1 MEERPEEPA
10 GGSDS
15 AEGRGSDV
23 GPLGREIL
31 DLFRAVYRLEARLS
45 ERIAAFDASGEW
57 EVDGSASAQ
66 AWLRYHG
73 RLSPSAASG
82 AVKTAR
88 RLRHLPRTAEAFA
101 AGEISSDHV
110 RVITTGTDVAES
122 LDGHDEIDVV
132 EVARLVA
139 EGEKVLVDAARDLDP
154 GRLRRVVTHWRHAV
168 EPRSS
173 SATRERRCVVAS
185 STCPRQATAAL
196 CSTAN
201 WISREAR
208 SSRPPST
215 RS

>member
-1 MEERPEEPA
+1 MAVEEPTEDPDPS
-10 GGSDS
+10 GD
-15 AEGRGSDV
+15 AEADV
-23 GPLGREIL
+23 GPLGRENL

-88 RLRHLPRTAEAFA
+88 RLRHLPITQEAFA

-139 EGEKVLVDAARDLDP
+139 EGEKVFVDAARELDLEGGAVVKTALDALMQPDP
-154 GRLRRVVTHWRHAV
+154 ADGPRRTGAGLR
-168 EPRSS
+168 
-173 SATRERRCVVAS
+173 
-185 STCPRQATAAL
+185 
-196 CSTAN
+196 
-201 WISREAR
+201 
-208 SSRPPST
+208 
-215 RS
+215 